1 MNLKLFAVILDYVRS
16 LINLAE
22 ASGQTGQEKKQF
34 VLDETKKLC
43 EQLGIKWES
52 ISMWISVLIDII
64 VLIYNILGIFKHGSS
79 R

>member
-1 MNLKLFAVILDYVRS
+1 MSLKLFGVILDYVRS

-22 ASGQTGQEKKQF
+22 SSGQSGQEKKQF

-43 EQLGIKWES
+43 DQIGVKWES
-52 ISMWISVLIDII
+52 ISTWISILIDII
-64 VLIYNILGIFKHGSS
+64 VLIYNILGIFKHSSS